1 MAFIKWSDEY
11 SVGVIEIDDQHKK
24 LFEMIDDFYDAMR
37 ADNKKAL
44 EDLLNSL
51 AEYTMYH
58 FRTEE
63 NYFDKFRYADSEKH
77 KKEHQV
83 FVDKVL
89 DVKSSMQSGKF
100 VISVDVTNFIKK
112 WILDHVAVTDKKY
125 TQCSN
130 HNGLH

>member
-11 SVGVIEIDDQHKK
+11 SVGVKEIDDQHRK
-24 LFEMIDDFYDAMR
+24 LFQMIDVFYDTMQG
-37 ADNKKAL
+37 DNKKAIG
-44 EDLLNSL
+44 DLLNSL

-63 NYFDKFRYADSEKH
+63 NYFDKFQYIDSAAH

-89 DVKSSMQSGKF
+89 DVKSSIQSGKF
-100 VISVDVTNFIKK
+100 IVSVDITNFVKK
-112 WILDHVAVTDKKY
+112 WILEHVAVTDKKY
-125 TQCSN
+125 TKCFN
-130 HNGLH
+130 DNGLH